1 MAINFKNINNG
12 NKITLHSSYNFFS
25 SQAMCQRPDRHVD
38 NGQG

>member
-12 NKITLHSSYNFFS
+12 NKITLHSSYNFS

-38 NGQG
+38 NGQD